1 MPETNYRREYRRY
14 FKRLVASYEN
24 MPAVRISLNILLTL
38 FTISFFAL
46 FALRPT
52 LNTISE
58 LVSNIKSQE
67 EIKAKLEQKIK
78 DLSLAQTVW
87 NREQKRLEL
96 ISQALPKNPQPD
108 TYIKQIEGIVKR
120 RGLLINFLKV
130 DEVALRGELE
140 EKSQEKTKIKN
151 PKVGTLGVSVSV
163 TGNYSSLLG
172 FLEDLE
178 SLRRAGEATSV
189 SFTAAKS
196 LSPGQITLSLTT
208 ANEVPFYKEV
218 GK

>member
-14 FKRLVASYEN
+14 FRRLTASYEN
-24 MPAVRISLNILLTL
+24 MPAVRISLNLLLTL

-67 EIKAKLEQKIK
+67 EIKAKLEQKTK
-78 DLSLAQTVW
+78 DLSAAQTAW
-87 NREQKRLEL
+87 NGEQKRLEL
-96 ISQALPKNPQPD
+96 VNQALPKKPQPD
-108 TYIKQIEGIVKR
+108 TYIKQIEGIAKR
-120 RGLLINFLKV
+120 RGLVINFLKV

-140 EKSQEKTKIKN
+140 KQSQEKTKTTI
-151 PKVGTLGVSVSV
+151 PKIETLGVSVSV
-163 TGNYSSLLG
+163 TGNYSSLIG

-178 SLRRAGEATSV
+178 NLRRVGKTASV
-189 SFTAAKS
+189 SFAATKS
-196 LSPGQITLSLTT
+196 LSPGQTTLSLT
-208 ANEVPFYKEV
+208 AVSEVPFYKEV

>member
-1 MPETNYRREYRRY
+1 MPETNYRREYHRY
-14 FKRLVASYEN
+14 FRRLVASYEN
-24 MPAVRISLNILLTL
+24 IPAVRISLNLLLTL

-58 LVSNIKSQE
+58 LVSNIRSQE
-67 EIKAKLEQKIK
+67 KIKAKLEQKTK

-96 ISQALPKNPQPD
+96 VNQALPKNPQPD

-120 RGLLINFLKV
+120 RSLLINFLKV

-140 EKSQEKTKIKN
+140 KQSQEKIKTKI
-151 PKVGTLGVSVSV
+151 PKIETLGISVSV
-163 TGNYSSLLG
+163 TGNYSSLVG

-178 SLRRAGEATSV
+178 NLRRAGEATSV
-189 SFTAAKS
+189 SFAATKS
-196 LSPGQITLSLTT
+196 LSPGQTTISLTT
-208 ANEVPFYKEV
+208 ASEVPFYKEA